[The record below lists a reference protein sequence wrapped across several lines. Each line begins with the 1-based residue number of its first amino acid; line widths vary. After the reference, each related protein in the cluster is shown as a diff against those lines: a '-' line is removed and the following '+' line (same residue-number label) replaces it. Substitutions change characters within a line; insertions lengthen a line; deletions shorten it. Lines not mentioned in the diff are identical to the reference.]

1 MSSRLSS
8 ACARCRHPP
17 CYYRA
22 DMTAGP
28 RPAPSTCYEE
38 ALWASDH
45 RYVAGVDEVGRG
57 PLAGPVYAAAV
68 ILDRDRLPSCLGELR
83 DSKELQ
89 ATDRERLSGA
99 VREEALAFAVGWS
112 TVAEIDAWG
121 ITTANKTAMVRAI
134 NALRVRPHY
143 VLIDGPATVAHQLP
157 QKAIVDGDALC
168 TTIAA
173 ASIVAK
179 VARDDLMCELDRFY
193 PEYGFAS
200 HKGYAT
206 RDHLARIERFGASSL
221 HRRSWIAVQR
231 RAGMLPIEESVVD
244 ATG

>member
-99 VREEALAFAVGWS
+99 VREEALAFAIGWS

-143 VLIDGPATVAHQLP
+143 VLIDGPATVTHQ
-157 QKAIVDGDALC
+157 
-168 TTIAA
+168 
-173 ASIVAK
+173 
-179 VARDDLMCELDRFY
+179 LDRFY